1 MTILL
6 ILGALCHAR
15 QRDTYVLKTNE
26 KGSLY
31 KCSPFAMQKG
41 YF

>member
-6 ILGALCHAR
+6 ILGALCLVW
-15 QRDTYVLKTNE
+15 QRDIFVLKTNE
-26 KGSLY
+26 KVSLY